1 MAKTPAAIMREA
13 YDAEVERWMFA
24 ADANEPPNISILR
37 IYQGQQE
44 VIKIVVEDFQ
54 KAEGEMIRLSG
65 LAGMRAALR
74 ALAAMEPS
82 EEMMHSYYY
91 KTPLEECASA
101 KAFILAAA
109 AEGEKE
115 EAKS

>member
-1 MAKTPAAIMREA
+1 MEA
-13 YDAEVERWMFA
+13 DRAELEK
-24 ADANEPPNISILR
+24 DIANGKDTRRDNSILR
-37 IYQGQQE
+37 IDQGQEE

-54 KAEGEMIRLSG
+54 KAEGEMVRLSG
-65 LAGMRAALR
+65 LAGMHAALR

-101 KAFILAAA
+101 KAFTH
-109 AEGEKE
+109 
-115 EAKS
+115 